1 MDMIMQSNG
10 DVVDIEKLREAYN
23 KAVEEKQDQFMFND
37 LPLLT
42 MYVKYLLEYIDSQ
55 IKTP

>member
-1 MDMIMQSNG
+1 MQSNG